1 MTIIRA
7 RINPMFPSL
16 VEIFLSDT
24 PDFPLYVNPANPQT
38 DMDRMFLGWL
48 AAGNQ
53 VEAPTS

>member
-7 RINPMFPSL
+7 RINPMLPSL

-53 VEAPTS
+53 VETD